1 MNQFNNAIVLL
12 TGADGGIGKAFIS
25 ELIKRN
31 VSKIYI
37 TGINL
42 ESLSTL
48 ASYNSEV
55 LFPVLLDVT
64 NSKQIKEFCLNH
76 QDINILINNAGIE
89 LKSDF
94 LNLKAHEYAQFE
106 MNVNY
111 IGVVNICNE
120 LLPTLKLNPNS
131 AIINILS
138 VASLSI
144 IKRLST
150 YCASKTATHIFT
162 QSIRED
168 LIEFN
173 IKVFGVYAGYVDT
186 AMSDDIEVEKISPTK
201 LVENICNDVNL
212 DKFNIFPDPMSLN
225 FAKSNKLDIDYIA

>member
-1 MNQFNNAIVLL
+1 MNQFNNAVVLL

-31 VSKIYI
+31 VSKVYI

-42 ESLSTL
+42 ESLSRL
-48 ASYNSEV
+48 ASYNPDI
-55 LFPVLLDVT
+55 LFPVILDVT
-64 NSKQIKEFCLNH
+64 DSKQIKEFSQNH

-89 LKSDF
+89 LKSNF
-94 LNLKAHEYAQFE
+94 LNFKAHEYAQLE

-111 IGVVNICNE
+111 IGVVNLCNE
-120 LLPTLKLNPNS
+120 LLPTLKSNSNS

-150 YCASKTATHIFT
+150 YCASKMATHIFT

-168 LIEFN
+168 LAEFK

-186 AMSDDIEVEKISPTK
+186 SMSDDIEVEKISPSK

-212 DKFNIFPDPMSLN
+212 EKFNIFPDPMSLDFVN
-225 FAKSNKLDIDYIA
+225 SNKLNVDYIT